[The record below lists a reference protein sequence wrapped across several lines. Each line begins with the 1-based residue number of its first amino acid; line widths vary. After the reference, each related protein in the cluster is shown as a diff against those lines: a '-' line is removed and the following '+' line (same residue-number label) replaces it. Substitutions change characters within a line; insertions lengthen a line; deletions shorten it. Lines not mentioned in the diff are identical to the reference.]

1 MENTVTQVITDV
13 KPKMSHNINNSASR
27 IWTNKQLAQTV
38 KQAKAG
44 GFKIEKIDG
53 FTRIYDAK
61 FFEDETDKLILSS
74 LPMMPGR
81 NVVRIDRSYFENESK
96 DMLAEQRAES
106 AAEHSFNQQHPECN
120 P

>member
-1 MENTVTQVITDV
+1 MENTINQKVKRDV
-13 KPKMSHNINNSASR
+13 QNSASR

-38 KQAKAG
+38 KEAKAG
-44 GFKIEKIDG
+44 GFKIEKKDG

-61 FFEDETDKLILSS
+61 FFADETDKLILSS
-74 LPMMPGR
+74 LPMRPGY
-81 NVVRIDRSYFENESK
+81 VIVRIDRSYWENESK
-96 DMLAEQRAES
+96 EMEKEQRAES